1 MKTSGVERGALIAA
15 AVFVLGTAG
24 YFLSQQW
31 NRDEYTVQTQALLI
45 QSEQEEPEE
54 QQDEQQEEQQEEQV
68 QELVNINTADAE
80 LLETLPGIGPVKAQA
95 IVDDREENG
104 PFTVVEEL
112 IRVPGIGEGTLE
124 ALLDYITVE

>member
-54 QQDEQQEEQQEEQV
+54 QQDEQQEEQV

-104 PFTVVEEL
+104 PFTVVEDL

-124 ALLDYITVE
+124 TLLDYITVE

>member
-54 QQDEQQEEQQEEQV
+54 QQEEQQEEQV

-104 PFTVVEEL
+104 PFTVVEDL
-112 IRVPGIGEGTLE
+112 IRVPGIGESTLE
-124 ALLDYITVE
+124 TLLDYITVE

>member
-15 AVFVLGTAG
+15 AVFVLGTIG

-45 QSEQEEPEE
+45 QSEQEEP
-54 QQDEQQEEQQEEQV
+54 EEQQEEQV

-124 ALLDYITVE
+124 TLLDYITVE